1 MNMEIDKSSLEKHKA
16 KTIGAISGPCEE
28 IITPELNK
36 AECFSAFLV
45 NISEDLNNQQDLL
58 DVSSLNIF
66 NWLDKASK

>member
-16 KTIGAISGPCEE
+16 KTIGAISGPYEE
-28 IITPELNK
+28 IITPDFNK

-58 DVSSLNIF
+58 EVSSLNIF
-66 NWLDKASK
+66 N